1 MTTCTLIH
9 YPVTS
14 DNPWFDGSLIF
25 YRGDDYFIEPHE
37 TVVLVPCKSVDPEH
51 WKSSK
56 NSCKLLTSSTFQ
68 QPENVLKRRFLAY
81 LIANTTDVGL
91 LLKHGDLLGP
101 SYSGPH
107 AEIRAV
113 NCYLPW
119 HYHNALIMGQ
129 LKMDSLQEY
138 LHYEPP
144 QLLLRQYRGDRKPQ
158 RLFLCSCQL

>member
-9 YPVTS
+9 Y
-14 DNPWFDGSLIF
+14 L

-68 QPENVLKRRFLAY
+68 QPENVLKRRFLAN

-119 HYHNALIMGQ
+119 HYHNALIVGQ

-144 QLLLRQYRGDRKPQ
+144 QLLRQNRGDRKPND
-158 RLFLCSCQL
+158 CSYAPVNSDLSSY

>member
-37 TVVLVPCKSVDPEH
+37 TVVLVPCQSADPEH

-68 QPENVLKRRFLAY
+68 QPENVLKRRFSRLPDRQHNRCWSAAKTWRFARS
-81 LIANTTDVGL
+81 LLQRTTCGNKSCKL
-91 LLKHGDLLGP
+91 LLALALPQCPHCGPVENGFAAGVLTLGTTTTTT
-101 SYSGPH
+101 
-107 AEIRAV
+107 
-113 NCYLPW
+113 
-119 HYHNALIMGQ
+119 MT
-129 LKMDSLQEY
+129 
-138 LHYEPP
+138 
-144 QLLLRQYRGDRKPQ
+144 KP
-158 RLFLCSCQL
+158 R